1 MALRMLGRVIEKW
14 TTLPVD
20 SLEVW
25 GAPTIIMDGT
35 AAERYFLRVAA
46 LHPQT
51 EETSHWTVT
60 CESATQWERYPI
72 GSWLLLQVSGWRF
85 LAKVLRGAAILEQA

>member
-1 MALRMLGRVIEKW
+1 MALRMLARVTEKW
-14 TTLPVD
+14 STLPVE

-25 GAPTIIMDGT
+25 GAPAMIMDGK
-35 AAERYFLRVAA
+35 AAQRYFLRVAA

-60 CESATQWERYPI
+60 WESATQWERYPI

-85 LAKVLRGAAILEQA
+85 LAKLLRGTVILEPA